1 MKIEVRGIARDPRF
15 RAGVAQELTA
25 MTGRLRLKPITAQV
39 SFTDENGP
47 KGGVAIRC
55 LVEVR
60 LPRRPPIDAR
70 HVAESPPLALEGALA
85 KLERQLVE
93 DRDRLR
99 DRRRRPKKYYAAE
112 RARIGG
118 TEELPRTA

>member
-15 RAGVAQELTA
+15 RADVVQQLTE
-25 MTGRLRLKPITAQV
+25 MTGRLGVKPVAAQV
-39 SFTDENGP
+39 SFADENGP

-60 LPRRPPIDAR
+60 RPRRPPIDAR

-99 DRRRRPKKYYAAE
+99 EQRRRPKKYYAAE
-112 RARIGG
+112 RALTEG
-118 TEELPRTA
+118 TEGLRRTA

>member
-15 RAGVAQELTA
+15 RAGVIQDLTA
-25 MTGRLRLKPITAQV
+25 MTGRLGLKPVAAQV
-39 SFTDENGP
+39 SFVDENGP

-112 RARIGG
+112 RALTEG
-118 TEELPRTA
+118 TEDLPRTA